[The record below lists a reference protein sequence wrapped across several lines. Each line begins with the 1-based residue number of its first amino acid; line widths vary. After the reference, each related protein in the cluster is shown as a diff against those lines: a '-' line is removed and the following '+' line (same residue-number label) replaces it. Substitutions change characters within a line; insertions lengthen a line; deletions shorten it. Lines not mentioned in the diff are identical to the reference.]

1 MKKIV
6 VNRDDIINT
15 NLNGNSITIELK
27 EHSYTTCRLL
37 RDVPVGE
44 TFKIGGEEWIV
55 LEQRDNTTAILKKD
69 LLRDTIKFDD
79 TSNNF
84 VNSAIYKFLNVNYYS
99 ALCEDVHKS
108 NICEHTVDLTSDDGL
123 NDYGKRKAYVSLL
136 TCEQYRKYTN
146 ILLRYNPGQWWWL
159 ATALSTP
166 IRAYSNIVRCVYKYG
181 TLNHNFCNCSCG
193 VRPFVVLN
201 NSLNVDE
208 V

>member
-15 NLNGNSITIELK
+15 DLNGNSITIELK
-27 EHSYTTCRLL
+27 EHSYNTCRLL
-37 RDVPVGE
+37 KDVPIGE

-55 LEQRDNTTAILKKD
+55 FEQRDNTTAILKKD

-123 NDYGKRKAYVSLL
+123 NDYGKCKAYVSLL

-166 IRAYSNIVRCVYKYG
+166 TRAYSNIVRCVYKYG